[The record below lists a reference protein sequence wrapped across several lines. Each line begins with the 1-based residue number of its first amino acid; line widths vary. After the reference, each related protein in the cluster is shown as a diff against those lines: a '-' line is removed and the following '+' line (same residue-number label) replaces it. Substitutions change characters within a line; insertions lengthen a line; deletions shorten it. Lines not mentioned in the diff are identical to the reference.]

1 MVNTQEMMEAAKL
14 RLRLQMNARLRLE
27 VLAALSR
34 VFREYNDPVSDELL
48 SSLILAASDELI
60 GEAQSPLIA
69 HVSGP
74 HDEAG
79 VPVLTT
85 PPPDPQPIPG
95 PRPRNLAT
103 SAVLQNPVPDT
114 IVSKTPVPT
123 IPITKTPVPGRT
135 PLPRIP
141 VPKNPI
147 SKTPPPN
154 PPVPRRPISVNPPP
168 NPPIPRRPV
177 PMPPPPLPK
186 RPVGVAIPNPRRP
199 IGNPPPLQK
208 SQDRKSGPH
217 RGK

>member
-14 RLRLQMNARLRLE
+14 RLRLQMNPRLRLE

-60 GEAQSPLIA
+60 GEAKGHLSA
-69 HVSGP
+69 HVTGA
-74 HDEAG
+74 HDEVTA
-79 VPVLTT
+79 PILKT

-123 IPITKTPVPGRT
+123 MPITKTPVPGRT

-147 SKTPPPN
+147 PKTPPPN
-154 PPVPRRPISVNPPP
+154 PPVPRRPVPMSPPP
-168 NPPIPRRPV
+168 LPRRPV
-177 PMPPPPLPK
+177 
-186 RPVGVAIPNPRRP
+186 GVPIPNPKRP

-208 SQDRKSGPH
+208 SHDRKSGPH